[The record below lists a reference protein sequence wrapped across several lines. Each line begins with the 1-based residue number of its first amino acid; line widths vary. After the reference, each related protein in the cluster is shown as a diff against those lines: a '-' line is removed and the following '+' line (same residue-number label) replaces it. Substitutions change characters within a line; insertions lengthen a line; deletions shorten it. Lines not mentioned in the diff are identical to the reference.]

1 MTTTTK
7 KTTLADRILA
17 DGRLYYIAEGTER
30 YETEI
35 DRYGDTERLPEY
47 IPVEIRDNVHLDGNW
62 KATRALI
69 VRRADG
75 QEPGWRSGVKKV
87 SIRQTRPVGYGVEYV
102 PTGEYGIPVQAL
114 SLRWVTGARYD
125 ELYTTRVARSKRTWT
140 AEAASAAQDARLTRK
155 LVECLGAATR
165 TDYAGRQ
172 VCDTVIVDGRS
183 VTIKREALDALLAK
197 LGVTLD

>member
-47 IPVEIRDNVHLDGNW
+47 IPVEIRDNVHLEDNR
-62 KATRALI
+62 KSTRALI

-87 SIRQTRPVGYGVEYV
+87 SVKRTRPVGYGVEYV

-114 SLRWVTGARYD
+114 SLRWVTGTRYD
-125 ELYTTRVARSKRTWT
+125 ELYTNRVERSKRTRR
-140 AEAASAAQDARLTRK
+140 AEANSAAQDARLTRK
-155 LVECLGAATR
+155 LVECLGAALR

-183 VTIKREALDALLAK
+183 VTIKREALDALLVK